1 MLLKVAALVLCA
13 GPAMAQSFT
22 AHVASVHDGDTLT
35 VQAGERR
42 MKLHLAEVDAPELR
56 QSYGQRSRQSLADLC
71 FDKSAQV
78 TLLGRDSRGS
88 IAQVVCDGVDAGADQ
103 VQRGMAWVFQRHAR
117 TDSPL
122 HFLEDEA
129 QRHREGLWAGE
140 APAPPWYFRANRRN
154 ARNTR

>member
-1 MLLKVAALVLCA
+1 MLNLVALVFFA

-22 AHVASVHDGDTLT
+22 AHVASVHDGDTVT

-56 QSYGQRSRQSLADLC
+56 QSYGERSRQSLVDMC
-71 FDKSAQV
+71 FDKTAQV

-88 IAQVVCDGVDAGADQ
+88 IAQVVCDGVDAGARQ
-103 VQRGMAWVFQRHAR
+103 VELGMAWVFQRHAS

-122 HFLEDEA
+122 YFLEDQA

-140 APAPPWYFRANRRN
+140 APAPPWHFRANRHN
-154 ARNTR
+154 VRNTR